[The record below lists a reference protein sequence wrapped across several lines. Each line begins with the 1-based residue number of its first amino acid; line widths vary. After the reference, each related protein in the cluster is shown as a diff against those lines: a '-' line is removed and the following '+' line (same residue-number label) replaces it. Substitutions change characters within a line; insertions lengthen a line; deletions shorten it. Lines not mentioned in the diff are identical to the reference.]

1 MQLKPRYNWSDL
13 KTLVPRKVRATTY
26 KGAARRRAQPIP
38 TLLLRANRYRG
49 FALYVMSASGST
61 PVFRDGSPVW
71 FKSISACA
79 DALLDLDVDLD
90 FEHVLLDLGVW
101 DCHEI
106 PQRHDELRP
115 ARAQGSSLAKMGL
128 RPVRPLG
135 AQHGDRS

>member
-13 KTLVPRKVRATTY
+13 KTLVPRKVRLTTC
-26 KGAARRRAQPIP
+26 KGTVRRRAQPIP

-49 FALYVMSASGST
+49 FALYVLSASGAT
-61 PVFRDGSPVW
+61 PVFRDGSLVW

-106 PQRHDELRP
+106 PQRHDEPRP
-115 ARAQGSSLAKMGL
+115 ARAQGSRFAKLDL
-128 RPVRPLG
+128 RPLRPLG
-135 AQHGDRS
+135 AQQGGRP

>member
-1 MQLKPRYNWSDL
+1 MQLKPHYDWSDL
-13 KTLVPRKVRATTY
+13 KTLVPQKVRPATY
-26 KGAARRRAQPIP
+26 KGIARRRAQPIP

-49 FALYVMSASGST
+49 FAVYVLSASRST
-61 PVFRDGSPVW
+61 PVFRDGSAVW

-106 PQRHDELRP
+106 PLRHDEPRP
-115 ARAQGSSLAKMGL
+115 ARAQGSRLAKVDL
-128 RPVRPLG
+128 RPLRPLG
-135 AQHGDRS
+135 AQQGDRP